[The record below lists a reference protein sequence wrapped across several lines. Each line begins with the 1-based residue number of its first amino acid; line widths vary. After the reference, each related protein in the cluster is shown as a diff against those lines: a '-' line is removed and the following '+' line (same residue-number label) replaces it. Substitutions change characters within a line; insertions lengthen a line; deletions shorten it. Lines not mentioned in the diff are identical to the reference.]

1 MMALRADWR
10 KNLSS
15 RKQFLDV
22 GDSVELVLVYAEL
35 FMNRWSDIGSHIK
48 AITSQGTRSRAI
60 CLFDKCFHVD
70 VRIVCYLPQKTVS

>member
-22 GDSVELVLVYAEL
+22 GDSVELVVVYAEL
-35 FMNRWSDIGSHIK
+35 LMNRWSDGAETPPAAPFTTTTALWS
-48 AITSQGTRSRAI
+48 
-60 CLFDKCFHVD
+60 
-70 VRIVCYLPQKTVS
+70 